1 MEAATPHADEKAVPK
16 PEPPIHTEDFK
27 VTAHGDVLAEEA
39 LGASVQPGYF
49 RSPTFLGTV
58 LAQGL
63 SVQAAYFG
71 WVLASNSLATMN
83 EELGPSDS
91 YLWIPLAYT
100 LTLATGY
107 LLFGR
112 LSDIFGR
119 RWFVIY
125 SNALVLVG
133 SIVACTAQSISALI
147 VSNVFIGLGGAA
159 QFSYGCILPE
169 LVPCKARGLVNG
181 FIMVFSI
188 PGAAFGPVIAKA
200 LIVNTA
206 AGWRWNYYLTIIMQ
220 GIAILLFF
228 LFYRPPT
235 FQMLHMNRTLKE
247 KVMTLDFG
255 GITLFLAGM
264 VLFLLGINWGGNI
277 YPWKSAAVISTII
290 IGFLLLVAFV
300 VYESYVPSDPF
311 VPLWLLKNTQFMLLT
326 VIACVGG
333 MLYYPLNIVWPTATA
348 ALWTD
353 DLIYQGWLTMAFVG
367 GNTLGDIVC
376 CAIFARIGR
385 IRYQLMF
392 FTTVVTALIGSLAS
406 TTQHS
411 KDRSTVLVILGT
423 IACGCVEMI
432 PITSITFTVQPEDIG
447 MAIGTQ
453 GAIRSAVGSIAV
465 AMYGSVLSSR
475 NTALS
480 TKLIPKAVTAAGL
493 PDSSLPALFTALT
506 QGADA
511 LQTVP
516 GFNARVGAALSTA
529 QKDAFSGALKIVFL
543 MTIAF
548 GVCGMVASVFIKNID
563 HLLTGEVVRRLH
575 DRGQTELHEAKAR
588 EYDAPRLATDVEEKT
603 G

>member
-58 LAQGL
+58 LAQAL

-125 SNALVLVG
+125 STALVLVG

-200 LIVNTA
+200 LIVSTA
-206 AGWRWNYYLTIIMQ
+206 A
-220 GIAILLFF
+220 
-228 LFYRPPT
+228 
-235 FQMLHMNRTLKE
+235 RTLKE

-411 KDRSTVLVILGT
+411 KDRSMVLVTLGT

-453 GAIRSAVGSIAV
+453 GAIRSPS
-465 AMYGSVLSSR
+465 
-475 NTALS
+475 
-480 TKLIPKAVTAAGL
+480 AVTAAGL
-493 PDSSLPALFTALT
+493 PASSLPALFTALT

-529 QKDAFSGALKIVFL
+529 QKDAFSGALKIVFV